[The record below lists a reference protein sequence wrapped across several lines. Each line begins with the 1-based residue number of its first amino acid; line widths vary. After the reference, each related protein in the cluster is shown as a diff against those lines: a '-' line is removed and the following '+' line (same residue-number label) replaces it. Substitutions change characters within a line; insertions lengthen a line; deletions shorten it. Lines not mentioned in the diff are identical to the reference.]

1 MVEYPYRLPFS
12 DCPFF
17 VEILLN
23 IFEIQCERY
32 YSSSIITRLQ
42 CHTGVRKYACMLTLT
57 WCNHLRSSDTIFG
70 LHVISKSVSIVIYF
84 FVLAENFQ
92 SLSKEG
98 VAGRMDEKHTLGL
111 SSNSMGAP
119 TSKFF
124 VVELKIDFKGSEHM
138 IEDVLLKIDK
148 VESVSMDAKQGK
160 VTIEGSADPH
170 HVIEELK
177 KVLIEAVLLEK
188 RPQMKQFA
196 WGGCCG
202 GGNVGGASPEQAP
215 SLPRDFPPPK
225 PPPGYNYVPSA
236 PPLPVVGG
244 SDGYHCR
251 GGIDG
256 SSGGRDSGDSDGHRR
271 RGPDGGSGGHGN
283 SRSDRYR
290 HRHGTDGRSGGYV
303 GRRNGYRLRGTR
315 GHDSGDSDG
324 YCHCYRHGID
334 GGRERAGG
342 GHDMSNSCRGIG
354 ASSSRPPP
362 FGMSHFFLLWFI
374 FTLLVLSR
382 LF

>member
-17 VEILLN
+17 VEKLLN
-23 IFEIQCERY
+23 IFEIRCERY

-42 CHTGVRKYACMLTLT
+42 CHTRVRKYACMLTLA

-92 SLSKEG
+92 SLSKEV

-111 SSNSMGAP
+111 SSYSMGAP

-124 VVELKIDFKGSEHM
+124 VVELNIDFKGSEYM
-138 IEDVLLKIDK
+138 IENVLLKIDK
-148 VESVSMDAKQGK
+148 VESVFMDAKQGK
-160 VTIEGSADPH
+160 VTIKGSADPH
-170 HVIEELK
+170 HVIK
-177 KVLIEAVLLEK
+177 AVLVEK

-196 WGGCCG
+196 WGGCSG

-236 PPLPVVGG
+236 PPLLVVG
-244 SDGYHCR
+244 GYHCR

-256 SSGGRDSGDSDGHRR
+256 RSGDSDGHRR

-283 SRSDRYR
+283 RRSDCYR
-290 HRHGTDGRSGGYV
+290 HSHGTDGRSSGYGG
-303 GRRNGYRLRGTR
+303 GRNGYRLRGTR

-324 YCHCYRHGID
+324 FCHCYRHGID